1 MEGRKNRKK
10 IIAISI
16 ISIVVILAII
26 SVVVF
31 VLLNSQK
38 LKLYNTTLELGQENY
53 IEVLTKED
61 NVYIKEGYTYSVKD
75 NKIDINKVGSYEIT
89 FEIKGKGE
97 TSEEIKKIQVQDT
110 TPPTINLKKDKFF
123 IGDNIN
129 IEEIVEIKDLSQEGE
144 IPYNE
149 AKATV
154 TEQFDTSTEGAKT
167 LEITVE
173 DKNGNKGTQKLA
185 IYVSNPIVN
194 LYDYIEDKIKGSKT
208 YSIGSYDNKF
218 VIKYDYN
225 FGNGITSKGWV
236 NFTDEVHYSY
246 SKVNTGFSIV
256 STGDLTYFNNE
267 YKVSKVYTS
276 AGLTTGTLAIDKYLK
291 DGNQG
296 FTQAKG
302 DLSSYQSSLDSEIS
316 SINDLLNNKNGKISL
331 AGKTIEQLKSETIN
345 LREMQ

>member
-97 TSEEIKKIQVQDT
+97 TIEEIKKIRVQDT
-110 TPPTINLKKDKFF
+110 TPPTVELKKDTFF
-123 IGDNIN
+123 IGDSIN
-129 IEEIVEIKDLSQEGE
+129 LEEIVSIKDLSQAEEIRYSDAKAQVEGQFETNKEGE
-144 IPYNE
+144 S
-149 AKATV
+149 TV
-154 TEQFDTSTEGAKT
+154 S
-167 LEITVE
+167 ITVE
-173 DKNGNKGTQKLA
+173 DKNGNKATQELK
-185 IYVSNPIVN
+185 ISVTNPIVSK
-194 LYDYIEDKIKGSKT
+194 YEYIKNKLKESKVFSLSET
-208 YSIGSYDNKF
+208 DNK
-218 VIKYDYN
+218 VAIKFADN
-225 FGNGITSKGWV
+225 LSKGWI
-236 NFTDEVHYSY
+236 NYTDKVAYETYTYSG
-246 SKVNTGFSIV
+246 S
-256 STGDLTYFNNE
+256 
-267 YKVSKVYTS
+267 
-276 AGLTTGTLAIDKYLK
+276 YLS
-291 DGNQG
+291 
-296 FTQAKG
+296 
-302 DLSSYQSSLDSEIS
+302 LSSADIMYFDDAYNVYKAEIYSSYDFNDSVMNWYLSKTPKQTITS
-316 SINDLLNNKNGKISL
+316 NDSDISL
-331 AGKTIEQLKSETIN
+331 YQIKTDIDRINNILNDKNDKLQLIGKTIEQIKNETID